1 MDKDEKLTNP
11 GSPTSIVQQAE
22 EIYQR
27 RYQREYEQNHN
38 GRFLAIDIK
47 TEEAYLGDNS
57 GEALSAARDA
67 APNGVFHLM
76 RVGQPAAFKSSRH
89 RADGYSLG
97 GLLGV

>member
-1 MDKDEKLTNP
+1 MDKDEKQTSP

-27 RYQREYEQNHN
+27 RYKHEYEEIHN
-38 GRFLAIDIK
+38 GRFVAIDIK
-47 TEEAYLGDNS
+47 TEETYLGDSS
-57 GEALSAARDA
+57 GEALSAARKA

-89 RADGYSLG
+89 RASEYSLG